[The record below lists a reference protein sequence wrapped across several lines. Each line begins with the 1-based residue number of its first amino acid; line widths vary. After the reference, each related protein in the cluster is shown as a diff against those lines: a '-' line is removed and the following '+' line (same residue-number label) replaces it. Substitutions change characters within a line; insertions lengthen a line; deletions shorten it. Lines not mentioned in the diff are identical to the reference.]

1 MAYPVYLFTGP
12 EIGERNET
20 INKLRAQY
28 RTQYGSVDEYNL
40 YATDTHIPELVSLL
54 DGQGFFTDATFVV
67 LKNAELIKKKDE
79 LDQLAQWI
87 KNSAHG
93 SSALVLVSDEISVDK
108 KLEALVPK
116 EHAKKFWELFE
127 NRKQEWVRSF
137 FRKNG
142 LNVNAAAIDA
152 VLDLVPNDT
161 ESLRN
166 ACQPFFFVFQQ
177 GYTVTEADVENVLA
191 HNREESAFTLFDA
204 MADARARPA
213 QRLEKSLEI
222 LQSLRLSK
230 DSSGVALIAG
240 LSYSFRQL
248 RAWHTKPGFG
258 SSKQQARYTA
268 AARLWSSSQ
277 TLAII
282 ARLAQADIAIRTDGT
297 ALEETHL
304 RILLY
309 EIIIKNGEAC
319 KLYEDAVA

>member
-12 EIGERNET
+12 EIGERNEA
-20 INKLRAQY
+20 IAKLRAQY
-28 RTQYGSVDEYNL
+28 RAQYGSLDEYNL
-40 YATDTHIPELVSLL
+40 YATDTRVPEIVSLL
-54 DGQGFFTDATFVV
+54 DGRGFFTDATFVV
-67 LKNAELIKKKDE
+67 LKNAELVKKKDE
-79 LDQLAQWI
+79 LEQLARWI
-87 KNSAHG
+87 KNSANG
-93 SSALVLVSDEISVDK
+93 TSALVLVSDEISVDK

-127 NRKQEWVRSF
+127 NRKQEWLRAF
-137 FRKNG
+137 FSKNG
-142 LNVNAAAIDA
+142 LTANAAAIDA

-166 ACQPFFFVFQQ
+166 ACQPFFLFFQK
-177 GYTVTEADVENVLA
+177 GHAVTEADVEKILA

-204 MADARARPA
+204 MADAGARPA

-222 LQSLRLSK
+222 LQTLRLSK

-248 RAWHTKPGFG
+248 RAWHNNPGFG

-268 AARLWSSSQ
+268 AARLWSPLQ
-277 TLAII
+277 TAAVIALLAKT
-282 ARLAQADIAIRTDGT
+282 DMAIRADGT

-309 EIIIKNGEAC
+309 EIIIKSGAECKCYEAQT
-319 KLYEDAVA
+319 A